1 AEDEYRACVAEQAE
15 RLVAIT
21 KDPSRIFEVGMR
33 AATCEAQHRICLEV
47 LREKGIY
54 RTSNVKQAQALDM
67 QAVGTMGHEHVQ
79 RWGDDLQ
86 AFRAM
91 RDMRPGAPSYLLDTF
106 DTIVSGIPAAV
117 QVARERAHP
126 FSIRYDSGDKYA
138 QYLYAH
144 GAFDREDLRPIHII
158 EDGLDAEATARFEEL
173 RRFTGVA
180 SDHQIYGYGG
190 YLVSRSWRN
199 PLTRDAVAAVYKLS
213 STSGAPRMKFG
224 NERGLGKV
232 SIPGEPV
239 VWRRLRGA
247 GPLSV
252 IGQYGEPPPEDYLV
266 LSRGAEDGD
275 EDVESLL
282 RICNVDAVIARTP
295 EVPYTLS
302 PRTQQ
307 LMQQLR
313 KDS

>member
-1 AEDEYRACVAEQAE
+1 MLMMGEVSEDDLLSAFAE
-15 RLVAIT
+15 
-21 KDPSRIFEVGMR
+21 
-33 AATCEAQHRICLEV
+33 
-47 LREKGIY
+47 
-54 RTSNVKQAQALDM
+54 QAQALDM

-239 VWRRLRGA
+239 VWRRLPGRATRARRRTRGPRPRRPRASIHLNQICSPRGSRPSA
-247 GPLSV
+247 GSH
-252 IGQYGEPPPEDYLV
+252 
-266 LSRGAEDGD
+266 
-275 EDVESLL
+275 
-282 RICNVDAVIARTP
+282 
-295 EVPYTLS
+295 TLS
-302 PRTQQ
+302 
-307 LMQQLR
+307 LR
-313 KDS
+313 SATSCSCGTWLFD